1 MAAGSRKPTLHDVAK
16 RAGVSVASV
25 SNYLNDYPYMKPA
38 TRERIQKAIDELGYV
53 TNQQARNLRSGRTGL
68 ISLSL
73 PDLNQIYFA
82 ELAEETIK
90 QAREYGYRV
99 IIESTGND
107 RQREIDSA
115 RAMASNMTDG
125 LILSPTQLR
134 AEDVHELEGD
144 YPLVVLGER
153 LFGAPAPH
161 VMIAN
166 ESAAQAVTEHLL
178 KAGCRTIAVV
188 GGTLDASLPSSRSM
202 RTKGYAA
209 ALADR
214 GLPVRP
220 ELVREIGEWTSAEGA
235 KAVRD
240 MYAQG
245 IRPDGIF
252 ALNDLLAMGVISQLR
267 EMRVRVPESVR
278 VVGFD
283 DIDEAKYTI
292 PSMTTVDPDRAQ
304 VAKLAIESILKQLDD
319 GARAPQS
326 RIDVAFQLKY
336 RASSPQV

>member
-1 MAAGSRKPTLHDVAK
+1 MAAGSRKATLHDVAK
-16 RAGVSVASV
+16 RAQVSVASV
-25 SNYLNDYPYMKPA
+25 SNYLNDYPYMKAA
-38 TRERIQKAIDELGYV
+38 TRERIRKAIDELGYV
-53 TNQQARNLRSGRTGL
+53 ANRQARNLRSGRTGL

-82 ELAEETIK
+82 ELAEEMIK
-90 QAREYGYRV
+90 QAREHGYRV

-107 RQREIDSA
+107 RRREIDSA

-144 YPLVVLGER
+144 YPLVILGER
-153 LFGAPAPH
+153 VFGAPAPH
-161 VMIAN
+161 VLIAN
-166 ESAAQAVTEHLL
+166 EAAAQAATEHLL
-178 KAGCRTIAVV
+178 KAGCRTIAVI
-188 GGTLDASLPSSRSM
+188 GGTLDDTVASSRSM
-202 RTKGYAA
+202 RTKGYVA
-209 ALADR
+209 ALADYGR
-214 GLPVRP
+214 PLRP
-220 ELVREIGEWTSAEGA
+220 ELIREIGDWTSAEGA

-292 PSMTTVDPDRAQ
+292 PSLTTVDPDRAQ
-304 VAKLAIESILKQLDD
+304 VARLGIESILSQLEA
-319 GARAPQS
+319 GGRAPRS
-326 RIDVAFQLKY
+326 RIDVAFRLRY
-336 RASSPQV
+336 RDSSPRV

>member
-1 MAAGSRKPTLHDVAK
+1 MAAGSRKATLHDVAK
-16 RAGVSVASV
+16 RAHVSVASV
-25 SNYLNDYPYMKPA
+25 SNYLNDYPYMKPT
-38 TRERIQKAIDELGYV
+38 TRERIQQAVDELGYV

-82 ELAEETIK
+82 ELAEEMIK

-99 IIESTGND
+99 IVESTGND
-107 RQREIDSA
+107 RRREIDSA
-115 RAMASNMTDG
+115 HAMASNMTDG
-125 LILSPTQLR
+125 LILSPTAMR
-134 AEDVHELEGD
+134 SEDVHELEGD

-153 LFGAPAPH
+153 VFDAPAPH

-166 ESAAQAVTEHLL
+166 EAAAQAATAHLL
-178 KAGCRTIAVV
+178 EAGCRTIAVV
-188 GGTLDASLPSSRSM
+188 GGTLDESVPSSRSM
-202 RTKGYAA
+202 RTHGYVKAMA
-209 ALADR
+209 EHGRVADST
-214 GLPVRP
+214 LI
-220 ELVREIGEWTSAEGA
+220 RECGEWTSAEGA
-235 KAVRD
+235 KAVRE

-245 IRPDGIF
+245 IRPNGIF

-267 EMRVRVPESVR
+267 EMRVRVPETVR

-292 PSMTTVDPDRAQ
+292 PSMTTVNPDRAQ
-304 VAKLAIESILKQLDD
+304 VAKLAVESILEQVQAK
-319 GARAPQS
+319 ARAPRC
-326 RIDVAFQLKY
+326 RIDVGFRLRY

>member
-1 MAAGSRKPTLHDVAK
+1 MVAGSRKATLHDVAK
-16 RAGVSVASV
+16 CAHVSVASV
-25 SNYLNDYPYMKPA
+25 SNYLNDYPYMRPS

-107 RQREIDSA
+107 RQREIESA

-134 AEDVHELEGD
+134 TEDIPELEGD

-161 VMIAN
+161 VVMAN
-166 ESAAQAVTEHLL
+166 ETAARAATEHLL

-188 GGTLDASLPSSRSM
+188 GGTLDDSVPSSRSM
-202 RTKGYAA
+202 RTKGYVN
-209 ALADR
+209 ALADHGQSVR
-214 GLPVRP
+214 G

-292 PSMTTVDPDRAQ
+292 PSLTTVDPGRAKI
-304 VAKLAIESILKQLDD
+304 AKLAIESILDQLNNR
-319 GARAPQS
+319 ARAPRS
-326 RIDVAFQLKY
+326 RIDVGFQLKY

>member
-1 MAAGSRKPTLHDVAK
+1 MAAGSRKATLHDVAK
-16 RAGVSVASV
+16 RAHVSVASV

-82 ELAEETIK
+82 ELAEEVIK
-90 QAREYGYRV
+90 QAREYDYRV

-107 RQREIDSA
+107 RNREIGSA

-125 LILSPTQLR
+125 LILSPT
-134 AEDVHELEGD
+134 AMSAADVGELEGD

-153 LFGAPAPH
+153 VFDAPAPH

-166 ESAAQAVTEHLL
+166 ETAARAATEHLL
-178 KAGCRTIAVV
+178 RAGCRTIAVV
-188 GGTLDASLPSSRSM
+188 GGTFDASMPSSRSM

-209 ALADR
+209 ALAEYGR
-214 GLPVRP
+214 PIRP
-220 ELVREIGEWTSAEGA
+220 ELVRETGEWTSAEGA

-252 ALNDLLAMGVISQLR
+252 ALNDLLALGVTSQLR

-292 PSMTTVDPDRAQ
+292 PSLTTVDPNRAQ
-304 VAKLAIESILKQLDD
+304 VAKLAIESILGQLRD
-319 GARAPQS
+319 GGRAPQS
-326 RIDVAFQLKY
+326 RIDVGFRLRY
-336 RASSPQV
+336 RSSSPQV